1 MDKIV
6 IDGGRRLEGEICI
19 AGAKNAALP
28 AFAATIL
35 CPGKFLL
42 TNVPNLKDVD
52 TIIALLKEMG
62 AVINK
67 EGPNAVSVDTE
78 RLAHCEVSYDL
89 VRTMRASCLVLG
101 PLLARM
107 GKSRISLPGG
117 CAIGERPINLH
128 LKGFQGMG
136 ANITLEEGYVNAD
149 APDGLVGHKIY
160 LDLVTV
166 TGTENLMMAA
176 TGAKGTT
183 ILENAAREPEVVF
196 LADMLNKMGADVH
209 GAGTD
214 KITINGGKPL
224 KAVEME
230 IIPDRV
236 ETGTFMA
243 AAAITAGQLKL
254 VGCNPAHLEAVT
266 MKLAEIG
273 CKITEGSDWLEIT
286 GPARPKPVEI
296 ETNPYPSF
304 PTDMQAQ
311 VMAVLSVADGTSV
324 ITESV
329 FENRYMHVA
338 EMRRMGANILLKGRN
353 AFVHGV
359 GSLSGAQVMATDLR
373 ASASLIVAG
382 LAAKGKT
389 HVRRV
394 YHLDRG
400 YERIEEKLRMV
411 GANIERKPDRKRD

>member
-6 IDGGRRLEGEICI
+6 IEGGLKLEGEVRI

-28 AFAATIL
+28 AFAATLL
-35 CPGKFLL
+35 CPGEFVL
-42 TNVPNLKDVD
+42 TNVPDLKDID
-52 TIIALLKEMG
+52 TIIALLNVMG
-62 AVINK
+62 AKITKVGSSTVTVNTENI
-67 EGPNAVSVDTE
+67 VS
-78 RLAHCEVSYDL
+78 CEVPYDL

-101 PLLARM
+101 PLLARL
-107 GKSRISLPGG
+107 GNSRISLPGG

-128 LKGFQGMG
+128 LKGFEMLG
-136 ANITLEEGYVNAD
+136 ADISLEAGYVNAN
-149 APDGLVGHKIY
+149 APNGLTGHKIY
-160 LDLVTV
+160 FDIVTV

-176 TGAKGTT
+176 TAAKGTT
-183 ILENAAREPEVVF
+183 ILENSAKEPEVVF
-196 LADMLNKMGADVH
+196 LAEMLNLMGAEIQ

-214 KITINGGKPL
+214 KIVINGGKKL
-224 KAVEME
+224 KAVAVP

-243 AAAITAGQLKL
+243 AAAITGGRLKL
-254 VGCNPAHLEAVT
+254 VNCNPVHLEAVILKHIE
-266 MKLAEIG
+266 MG
-273 CKITEGSDWLEIT
+273 CKISEGTDWLEVV
-286 GPARPKPVEI
+286 GPSRPNAIDV

-311 VMAVLSVADGTSV
+311 AMAVLSVADGTSV

-338 EMRRMGANILLKGRN
+338 ELRRMGANILHKGKN
-353 AFVHGV
+353 AMIQGV
-359 GSLSGAQVMATDLR
+359 DRLSGAQVMATDLR
-373 ASASLIVAG
+373 ASASLIIAG
-382 LAAKGKT
+382 LSAKGKT

-400 YERIEEKLRMV
+400 YERIEEKLGKV
-411 GANIERKPDRKRD
+411 GAKITREPDTGI